1 MNKKFLSAILFGALM
16 VTSTGTF
23 VSCKDYDDDIDNLQ
37 TQIDKLATKDDLSSQ
52 IATLQAALS
61 AASSSAS
68 DAIAKATAAE
78 TAAKAAAD
86 AAKAAGDEAAAAKET
101 ANAAKAA
108 AEKSAAEAEAAAI
121 KAAKE
126 TVDAAKADLEALIAA
141 GMAENKAELEKMA
154 ATVAAAKKEVEKAVG
169 AIADMVTSVELVYSN
184 NKQTETFY
192 PVYIWEKN
200 IEEGWTSSYSSAIEF
215 DKVYD
220 ETTGEL
226 IGYKRTNYGNQGYDG
241 DWLSTTTVIEKA
253 NKFGPSETS
262 YIEFVKDAQ
271 VQRGDKF
278 VVRVSPTNAVLTP
291 EMISLVNSQGK
302 VLDMMEVKSV
312 KRYEGLLTRA
322 AEANGLWEVEVALKK
337 YDKDAYGAAQ
347 YVTNKG
353 YVLYAVQ
360 VNNTLATASTRNV
373 VSSYDLSLEHSFFYG
388 LGRLNYFVDNTN
400 VNRINNRVYD
410 SYSNSLTDWNAYDKM
425 YKEMEWYGSWNPAVS
440 AITEGANQNVW
451 WTADNRGGEDIYP
464 AVQGVPMTITISG
477 DMWNCDKVYDASK
490 YIKAM
495 YVTLD
500 TKNAV
505 ESAPSELN
513 AWNSYTYTGLN
524 KVVEG
529 TSTTITINAEK
540 AINDI
545 IGFRVYAVNWDGTLV
560 DPDGRAFYVR
570 LGDKADN
577 WNAAATTVVP
587 MSESMDQTSD
597 KVNVT
602 LTKVA
607 TSYAT
612 WTTDKIKAHG
622 EEKERVFNAV
632 FVDANGEVL
641 YNTADYNNFPPD
653 FSKVAK
659 VYTVP
664 TLDCWSDYADDK
676 TYNGKLTI
684 YNNTNHVVATMN
696 VSMTKVL
703 PTTIPTGFSVKTAQ
717 VAEGIYNCYMIP
729 MANGVIT
736 WEAKTATE
744 GTMKMSEV
752 FNFGKGTPANYQITF
767 AESTVEDDKL
777 ASVTVNGDGTLSVDK
792 KYIDNATQ
800 HATSVVYNYGYISSV
815 KDGNGNLVA
824 VKRSATDF
832 QTIYNCVYNNT
843 YSWSW
848 ATNDQAGVVDGVN
861 YKAKKDGK
869 YINELPKKELTYG
882 TDYAFK
888 ADKFIYGTSAWDGYY
903 SAILFGNESLE
914 IQSAVLTSDA
924 NGEEEYFDVI
934 VENNTIINFKAIKV
948 SSTTNPTA
956 AVPSTLTIKCKDM
969 YDHDVVIKLAMTVN
983 KR

>member
-52 IATLQAALS
+52 IATLQSALS

-78 TAAKAAAD
+78 A
-86 AAKAAGDEAAAAKET
+86 AAKAAGDEAA
-101 ANAAKAA
+101 AAKAA

-126 TVDAAKADLEALIAA
+126 TVDAAKAELEALIAA

-169 AIADMVTSVELVYSN
+169 TIADMVTSVELIYSN
-184 NKQTETFY
+184 AQQQNQNWVSINVYKENFANGIWTNERLTHVQFDETY
-192 PVYIWEKN
+192 DEDGNLTGYN
-200 IEEGWTSSYSSAIEF
+200 YYWTSSVNKPWE
-215 DKVYD
+215 
-220 ETTGEL
+220 
-226 IGYKRTNYGNQGYDG
+226 G
-241 DWLSTTTVIEKA
+241 DVINTTTVVEKE
-253 NKFGPSETS
+253 NTFGPNESSFIKFT
-262 YIEFVKDAQ
+262 KDAQ

-291 EMISLVNSQGK
+291 EMISLVNSQGQ

-322 AEANGLWEVEVALKK
+322 AGANGLWEVEVALKE
-337 YDKDAYGAAQ
+337 YNKDAFAAAE
-347 YVTNKG
+347 YKANVGTI
-353 YVLYAVQ
+353 LYAVQ
-360 VNNTLATASTRNV
+360 VNNTLSTAATRNV
-373 VSSYDLSLEHSFFYG
+373 VSTYDLWLSHSGFSG
-388 LGRLNYFVDNTN
+388 LNRLHYWVDNTP
-400 VNRINNRVYD
+400 VSRINNRVHGWG
-410 SYSNSLTDWNAYDKM
+410 SNSLPDWNAYEKM
-425 YKEMEWYGSWNPAVS
+425 HKEMQWSGSAAVS
-440 AITEGANQNVW
+440 PITEGANQNVYW
-451 WTADNRGGEDIYP
+451 VADIRTGEPVYP
-464 AVQGVPMTITISG
+464 AVQGVPMTITLSRSSSVNQI
-477 DMWNCDKVYDASK
+477 YDASQ

-500 TKNAV
+500 TQNAV

-540 AINDI
+540 AIDDI

-560 DPDGRAFYVR
+560 DPDGKAFYVR
-570 LGDKADN
+570 LGEKADN

-587 MSESMDQTSD
+587 MSESMNQTSD

-607 TSYAT
+607 ASYAT

-622 EEKERVFNAV
+622 TETQPVFDAV
-632 FVDANGEVL
+632 FVDAKDNVL
-641 YNTADYNNFPPD
+641 YRTSDMNNFPAD

-729 MANGVIT
+729 MANGVIA
-736 WEAKTATE
+736 WEANTATE

-767 AESTVEDDKL
+767 AESTVKDDKL
-777 ASVTVNGDGTLSVDK
+777 ASITVNGEGTLSVAK

-815 KDGNGNLVA
+815 KDANGNLVA

-848 ATNDQAGVVDGVN
+848 ATNDQAGEVDGVD
-861 YKAKKDGK
+861 YAAKKDGK
-869 YINELPKKELTYG
+869 YINALPKKELTYG

-888 ADKFIYGTSAWDGYY
+888 ADKFIYGTSAWDGIY
-903 SAILFGNESLE
+903 SKILFGNESLE

-969 YDHDVVIKLAMTVN
+969 YGHDVVIKLAMTVN

>member
-23 VSCKDYDDDIDNLQ
+23 VSCKDYDEDIENLQ
-37 TQIDKLATKDDLSSQ
+37 TQINSLATKSDVEAKLSQ
-52 IATLQAALS
+52 LQS
-61 AASSSAS
+61 AI
-68 DAIAKATAAE
+68 DAAKAEA
-78 TAAKAAAD
+78 TAAKAAAT
-86 AAKAAGDEAAAAKET
+86 AADDSAEIAKL
-101 ANAAKAA
+101 
-108 AEKSAAEAEAAAI
+108 EAEIAALE
-121 KAAKE
+121 KCE
-126 TVDAAKADLEALIAA
+126 CDVDAMLAKVQESVDADMAKYQEEINALLK
-141 GMAENKAELEKMA
+141 KAEGLVGQ
-154 ATVAAAKKEVEKAVG
+154 VA
-169 AIADMVTSVELVYSN
+169 DYVTSVELIYSN
-184 NKQTETFY
+184 AQQQNENWVSVQVYKENFANGVWSSERLTDVHFDETY
-192 PVYIWEKN
+192 D
-200 IEEGWTSSYSSAIEF
+200 EEGNLTGYNYYYTSGVNTPWE
-215 DKVYD
+215 
-220 ETTGEL
+220 
-226 IGYKRTNYGNQGYDG
+226 G
-241 DWLSTTTVIEKA
+241 DWINTTTVVEKE
-253 NKFGPSETS
+253 NKFGPNETS
-262 YIEFVKDAQ
+262 FIKFTKDAQ

-337 YDKDAYGAAQ
+337 YDKDAYNAAQ
-347 YVTNKG
+347 YVNNAG

-360 VNNTLATASTRNV
+360 VNNTLSTAATRNV
-373 VSSYDLSLEHSFFYG
+373 VSSYDLSLSHSGFSG
-388 LGRLNYFVDNTN
+388 LNRLYYWVDNTP
-400 VNRINNRVYD
+400 VNHINNRVYG
-410 SYSNSLTDWNAYDKM
+410 YASNSLTDWNAYDKM
-425 YKEMEWYGSWNPAVS
+425 YKEMQWTGNAAVS
-440 AITEGANQNVW
+440 AIKEGANQNVY
-451 WTADNRGGEDIYP
+451 WTADNRTGESVYP
-464 AVQGVPMTITISG
+464 AVQGVPMTITLSRSSNNSK
-477 DMWNCDKVYDASK
+477 MYDASN
-490 YIKAM
+490 YIKAL

-500 TKNAV
+500 TQNAV

-513 AWNSYTYTGLN
+513 AWNSYSYEGLN

-529 TSTTITINAEK
+529 TSTTITINADK
-540 AINDI
+540 AIDDI

-570 LGDKADN
+570 LGEKADN

-587 MSESMDQTSD
+587 MSESMAQTSD

-607 TSYAT
+607 ASYAT
-612 WTTDKIKAHG
+612 WTTDKIKVDG
-622 EEKERVFNAV
+622 TETQPVFNAV
-632 FVDANGEVL
+632 FVDAEGNVL
-641 YNTADYNNFPPD
+641 YNTADYNNFPAD

-664 TLDCWSDYADDK
+664 TLNSWTNYVDDK
-676 TYNGKLTI
+676 AYNGKLTI

-703 PTTIPTGFSVKTAQ
+703 PNAIPTGFSVKTAQ

-729 MANGVIT
+729 MADGVIS
-736 WEAKTATE
+736 WEANTATE

-752 FNFGKGTPANYQITF
+752 FNFGKGTPANYWITF
-767 AESTVEDDKL
+767 AESTVKDDKL
-777 ASVTVNGDGTLSVDK
+777 ASVSVNGDGTLSVLK
-792 KYIDNATQ
+792 KYIDNKTQ
-800 HATSVVYNYGYISSV
+800 HATSVVYNYGYISSE
-815 KDGNGNLVA
+815 KDANGNFVA
-824 VKRSATDF
+824 VKRAATDF

-843 YSWSW
+843 YKWSW
-848 ATNDQAGVVDGVN
+848 ATNAQAGTVDGVN
-861 YKAKKDGK
+861 YAAKDSKGN
-869 YINELPKKELTYG
+869 YVNALPAKELTYG

-888 ADKFIYGTSAWDGYY
+888 ADKFIYGTSEWDGIY
-903 SAILFGNESLE
+903 SKILFGNESLE

-956 AVPSTLTIKCKDM
+956 AVASTLTIKCKDM
-969 YDHDVVIKLAMTVN
+969 YGHDVVITLPMTVN